1 LDRSR
6 RRSGFLIAFAAFAV
20 SAASPPPATP
30 PLRAMRWLEPG
41 VDAAA
46 ALTRRPTE
54 CLGPAPDAT
63 TAYEIELGRAAFRT
77 PLLLGGQAARAGL
90 TCESCHR
97 SGRDNPEFDFPGVSG
112 APGTADVGTSVLSSH
127 RGGRPL
133 SPVPIPNLSG
143 PKSALKTDQDPR
155 SGALAARIDTIATQ
169 EFDGAEPPPA
179 VLEGLAAY
187 VRALNPAACSSGA
200 TEPVSAEAALADVRR
215 AVQAALAALSHGD
228 GASAALMVEAARSQ
242 LGDIDERYAGQDLV
256 AERAA
261 LRSASDDLAAAEF
274 DARHELPAARQSL
287 ELWLAREPS
296 WTPKL
301 LAAEPRSMYAPSR
314 LAAAERPAS

>member
-1 LDRSR
+1 
-6 RRSGFLIAFAAFAV
+6 
-20 SAASPPPATP
+20 
-30 PLRAMRWLEPG
+30 MRWLAPG
-41 VDAAA
+41 IDAAA

-54 CLGPAPDAT
+54 CLGPASDAA

-97 SGRDNPEFDFPGVSG
+97 SGRDNPDFDFPGVSG

-127 RGGRPL
+127 RGGGPL
-133 SPVPIPNLSG
+133 SPVSIPNLSG
-143 PKSALKTDQDPR
+143 PKSALKTNQDPG
-155 SGALAARIDTIATQ
+155 STALAARIDVIATQ

-187 VRALNPAACSSGA
+187 VRALSPAACPAEAG
-200 TEPVSAEAALADVRR
+200 EPVTAEAALSDVRR
-215 AVQAALAALSHGD
+215 AVRAALAALDHGD

-242 LGDIDERYAGQDLV
+242 LGDIDERYAGQDLA

-261 LRSASDDLAAAEF
+261 LRGASSDLAAVEF
-274 DARHELPAARQSL
+274 DARQNPAAARQPL
-287 ELWLAREPS
+287 ELWLAREPAWAPS
-296 WTPKL
+296 L
-301 LAAEPRSMYAPSR
+301 LAAEPRSLYAPSR
-314 LAAAERPAS
+314 LAAAERPAP